1 MKFFKYMS
9 WLLVAM
15 TLSIGL
21 AACGSDDDDDDVSG
35 GKSELVGKW
44 ESEDGG
50 WGYKLDSNGKGFG
63 FESDYG
69 EVYDRWGITWKYNN
83 NRLIL
88 TDVDDNYKYKEI
100 LHVTYLDDDIMMF
113 YYEDEDNEDVRVLN
127 KVRKFSWE

>member
-1 MKFFKYMS
+1 MKLFKYMS

-21 AACGSDDDDDDVSG
+21 TACSSDDDDDDVSG

-44 ESEDGG
+44 ESEDDGYS
-50 WGYKLDSNGKGFG
+50 WGYKLDSNGKGYG

-69 EVYDRWGITWKYNN
+69 EVYDRWSFTWKYKNN
-83 NRLIL
+83 CLMM
-88 TDVDDNYKYKEI
+88 TFDDGTYEM
-100 LHVTYLDDDIMMF
+100 LHVTYMDDDIMMF
-113 YYEDEDNEDVRVLN
+113 YWGDDEDDTGVFY

>member
-1 MKFFKYMS
+1 MKIFKYMS

-21 AACGSDDDDDDVSG
+21 AACSNDGDDDDVSG

-44 ESEDGG
+44 ETEDGQ
-50 WGYKLDSNGKGFG
+50 WGYKFDANGKGYG
-63 FESDYG
+63 FETSNG
-69 EVYDRWGITWKYNN
+69 SLADRWNITWKYNN

-88 TDVDDNYKYKEI
+88 TEGVDNDIEV
-100 LHVTYLDDDIMMF
+100 LRVTYLDDDMMIVYF
-113 YYEDEDNEDVRVLN
+113 EEYGEDEVNVLY

>member
-1 MKFFKYMS
+1 MKIFKYMS

-21 AACGSDDDDDDVSG
+21 TACSSDDDDDDVSG

-50 WGYKLDSNGKGFG
+50 WGYKLDSNGKGYG
-63 FESDYG
+63 FEGDYG
-69 EVYDRWGITWKYNN
+69 KVYDRWNITWKYNN
-83 NRLIL
+83 NRLIF
-88 TDVDDNYKYKEI
+88 TEVVDNDIEV
-100 LHVTYLDDDIMMF
+100 LHVTYMDDDIMMF
-113 YYEDEDNEDVRVLN
+113 YWEDDEDDTDVLY

>member
-21 AACGSDDDDDDVSG
+21 AACSNDDDDVSG

-44 ESEDGG
+44 ESESGQ
-50 WGYKLDSNGKGFG
+50 WGYKFDANGKGYG
-63 FESDYG
+63 FETSNG
-69 EVYDRWGITWKYNN
+69 SLEDRWNITWKYNN

-88 TDVDDNYKYKEI
+88 TDVDDNYKEV
-100 LHVTYLDDDIMMF
+100 LHVTYLDDDMMTVYF
-113 YYEDEDNEDVRVLN
+113 EEYGEDEINVLY